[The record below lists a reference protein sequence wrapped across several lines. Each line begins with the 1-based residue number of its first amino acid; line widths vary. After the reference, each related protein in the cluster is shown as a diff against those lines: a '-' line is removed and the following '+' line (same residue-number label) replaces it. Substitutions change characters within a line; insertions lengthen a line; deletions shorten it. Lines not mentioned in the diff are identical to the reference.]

1 MIMVGLIYVFN
12 KNLYST
18 FAPTKVIGKVAGTVL
33 GGGKGMTDWNYK
45 LNTLPFVS
53 SKGKN

>member
-1 MIMVGLIYVFN
+1 MVGLIYVFN

-33 GGGKGMTDWNYK
+33 GGNKGMTD
-45 LNTLPFVS
+45 
-53 SKGKN
+53 